1 MIRTPITYYG
11 GKQQLASVILG
22 MMPSHKIYCEPYFG
36 GGAVFFAKGK
46 SYLEVINDI
55 NDRLITF
62 YEVCQDE
69 TLFPMLLEKV
79 KKTLHCESSYK
90 KAYSFWKEPDK
101 CLESKVDLAWA
112 VWMVTNM
119 SFGGSPSGGWKWD
132 NGTAGSHSGIVTE
145 HYRQSFSAAIH
156 ERLKEVQISCR
167 DALTV
172 IRQRDREE
180 TFFFLDPPYPETE
193 QKHYHGFSVKDLEDL
208 LAMLSNIKGKFLLC
222 NYDSA
227 LLRKYARKSNWNT
240 TAKDLPIHV
249 SNFRGQSR
257 RKQEVM
263 VYNYTIEP
271 QLFDM

>member
-1 MIRTPITYYG
+1 MRRTLYYLRKLLWSISG
-11 GKQQLASVILG
+11 RISMGRSTKLFECQSSLTKRTGSGTVYILA
-22 MMPSHKIYCEPYFG
+22 KNW
-36 GGAVFFAKGK
+36 K
-46 SYLEVINDI
+46 SLPK
-55 NDRLITF
+55 
-62 YEVCQDE
+62 C
-69 TLFPMLLEKV
+69 
-79 KKTLHCESSYK
+79 
-90 KAYSFWKEPDK
+90 K

-249 SNFRGQSR
+249 SNFRGHSR